1 MTNDKTALD
10 FFTSLAYGCVS
21 EYAIRGRYGHALY
34 LHGNALGRFGQIAGW
49 IVGLAHAG
57 KAEFA
62 AKAAEDFDTALKGAL
77 AGYSDEVDME
87 VRHDGLSGDNV
98 EGVVRAP
105 GFSLVL
111 MDDATFGGFGLAYY
125 RAVSNYERLAT
136 ARSLD
141 EEAYSS
147 GDLPRDEAH
156 QRWMLALE
164 KAGRKLMLNKELEV
178 MRYYT
183 PSWANDETP
192 SYMRNTGVP
201 VHYGYYRNGGLLYH
215 GPGGGEV
222 FAVTL
227 GAGGLWRTHS

>member
-1 MTNDKTALD
+1 MTNDTTALD
-10 FFTSLAYGCVS
+10 FFTSLAYGHIS
-21 EYAIRGRYGHALY
+21 DYTIRARYGHALY

-57 KAEFA
+57 TAEFA
-62 AKAAEDFDTALKGAL
+62 AKAATDFDEALKGAL
-77 AGYSDEVDME
+77 AGYHEPVDME
-87 VRHDGLSGDNV
+87 VRRAGLSGDNV

-125 RAVSNYERLAT
+125 RAVSNYERLSV

-141 EEAYSS
+141 EQAYSS
-147 GDLPRDEAH
+147 CDLPSEESH

-164 KAGRKLMLNKELEV
+164 KAGAQLRLRKDLEV
-178 MRYYT
+178 MRHYT

-192 SYMRNTGVP
+192 SYMRNAGVP